1 MSVAQRGEGAD
12 HGRAPSPGW
21 LPAPAAGGVRRIGT
35 VELRRVRLPLVR
47 RFRTSSHAKAELEH
61 ILVVL
66 TDTDGAVGW
75 GEIASPS
82 GPFYSAETVESCW
95 AVARDHLAPLALRTD
110 WKHPAELAA
119 ALGKVRGNAFA
130 RAGFDIAA
138 WALWSAAAGVPLAY
152 ALGGRR
158 DHVEAGVSL
167 GIEPTVDDLLAQVG
181 LRVEEGYRR
190 VKLKIAPGWDVE
202 PVRAV
207 RAAHPDVP
215 LHVDANGAYED
226 IPAHRA
232 VLEQLDELGLLMIEQ
247 PFAPRALV
255 AHAALQERIAT
266 PVCLDESVEEVDDLV
281 TALRL
286 GAGRILNIKVSRM
299 GGLTHA
305 VRAHDL
311 AYEHGVPV
319 WCGGMH
325 EFGIGRAANV
335 ALSALAGFTL
345 PSDVSGSDRY
355 YARDVTTRPIA
366 SAEGLVEVP
375 TAPGLGWEADLPYV
389 EQRTTDRLVLGAGD
403 GA

>member
-1 MSVAQRGEGAD
+1 MT
-12 HGRAPSPGW
+12 
-21 LPAPAAGGVRRIGT
+21 RIET
-35 VELRRVRLPLVR
+35 VELRRVRLPLVH
-47 RFRTSSHAKAELEH
+47 RFETSSHAKRELEH
-61 ILVVL
+61 ILVTL

-95 AVARDHLAPLALRTD
+95 AVARDHLAPLVLRTG
-110 WKHPAELAA
+110 WEHPAELAT
-119 ALGKVRGNAFA
+119 ALGKVRGNHFA
-130 RAGFDIAA
+130 RAGFDVAA
-138 WALWSAAAGVPLAY
+138 WALWSTVEGVPLAH
-152 ALGGRR
+152 ALGGSRGT
-158 DHVEAGVSL
+158 VEAGVSL
-167 GIEPTVDDLLAQVG
+167 GIEPTVDDLLAQVR

-190 VKLKIAPGWDVE
+190 IKLKIAPGWDVE

-207 RAAHPDVP
+207 RAAHPGVP

-226 IPAHRA
+226 VPEHRA
-232 VLEQLDELGLLMIEQ
+232 VLAELDGLGLLMIEQ

-255 AHAALQERIAT
+255 AHAALQERIGT

-286 GAGRILNIKVSRM
+286 GAVRVLNVKVSRM

-311 AYEHGVPV
+311 AREHGVPV

-335 ALSALAGFTL
+335 ALSALDGFTL
-345 PSDVSGSDRY
+345 PSDVSGSDKY
-355 YARDVTTRPIA
+355 YARDVTTRPIV
-366 SAEGLVEVP
+366 STGGLVEVP
-375 TAPGLGWEADLPYV
+375 AVPGLGWDADPTYIG
-389 EQRTTDRLVLGAGD
+389 ERTTDRLVLRAD
-403 GA
+403 GTA